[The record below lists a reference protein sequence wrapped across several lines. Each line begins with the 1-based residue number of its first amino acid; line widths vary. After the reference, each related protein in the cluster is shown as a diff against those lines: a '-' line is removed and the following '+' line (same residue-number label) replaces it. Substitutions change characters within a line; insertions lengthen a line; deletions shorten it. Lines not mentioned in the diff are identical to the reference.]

1 MVEWL
6 VIHLLNKLASCLCK
20 GELFFKV
27 IKRNSNIAANLD
39 FGLYLI
45 ATNMKFVQKYRTLY
59 PDSVDTLNS

>member
-1 MVEWL
+1 M
-6 VIHLLNKLASCLCK
+6 IHLLNKLASCLCK